1 MNLTIN
7 TNIGREEKAN
17 YYIIADHLRTT
28 IFALADG
35 ASFEPKGRGYILK
48 KLIKKTALLSYL
60 FRFTVEDLVK
70 ISEKLIEINSFCYP
84 HLKEKE
90 GLIIEEVRKETSK
103 SLKLVN
109 NAAEKLNSY
118 YSPAVTPREIFFWY
132 DTQGIPLELIQTYFQ
147 QHNHQFPHQEFDKL
161 LTEQKKRSLTD
172 RKKKNIST
180 F

>member
-7 TNIGREEKAN
+7 TNIGKEEKAN

-35 ASFEPKGRGYILK
+35 ATFEPKGRGYILK

-60 FRFTVEDLVK
+60 FHFTVEDLVK
-70 ISEKLIEINSFCYP
+70 ISEKLIKINSFCYP
-84 HLKEKE
+84 HLKEK
-90 GLIIEEVRKETSK
+90 GNLIIEEVRKETSK

-118 YSPAVTPREIFFWY
+118 YSSAVTAQEIFFWY
-132 DTQGIPLELIQTYFQ
+132 DTHGIPLELIQTYFQ
-147 QHNHQFPHQEFDKL
+147 QRNHQFPHQEFDKL
-161 LTEQKKRSLTD
+161 LAEQKKRSLTD